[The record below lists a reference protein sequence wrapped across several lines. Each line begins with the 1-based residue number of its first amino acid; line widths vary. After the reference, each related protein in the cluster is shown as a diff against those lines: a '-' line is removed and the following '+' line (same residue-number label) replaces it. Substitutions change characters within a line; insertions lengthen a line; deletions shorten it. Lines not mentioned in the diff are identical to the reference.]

1 MTQSYQ
7 EDSIICYKMSVTIRS
22 AIQKLKNKVYRTCA
36 KQSIGT
42 PPAVHDDSDSDR
54 DIDEILEML
63 ETMIHQASH
72 IQLAYISPINP
83 SFQEAFL
90 PTDEE
95 INDADYV
102 FSGNE
107 VIKRGVP
114 YIE

>member
-1 MTQSYQ
+1 
-7 EDSIICYKMSVTIRS
+7 MSATIRS

-36 KQSIGT
+36 KQRIDT
-42 PPAVHDDSDSDR
+42 PPAVDDDSDSDR

-63 ETMIHQASH
+63 ETMIHQAPYN
-72 IQLAYISPINP
+72 QLAHTSPINP

-95 INDADYV
+95 INDAEYV

-107 VIKRGVP
+107 VIKRGMP